1 MAFNDVISELKKY
14 LILLFATMVGIWMIV
29 MPINTIN
36 TLRSDKIGEWF
47 AVLKSDIVLSN
58 EIAFNE
64 VSTNGDK
71 QGYYDLMNETEEII
85 EENGYEVE
93 GTSME
98 IGWQGIKVTF
108 GDKATKTIVFQG
120 LGTDTSDYVYT
131 KGSAPKYENEI
142 AMTHI
147 VAKRLGVDIGDTVY
161 ISIKG
166 EDKPFVITAIY
177 QSMNNNGEGIR
188 FTETVELDY
197 SLVSFCFGV
206 QCDFVDD
213 LTDEEKEKAIDKLE
227 VAMPECQVE
236 SFIEFIDR
244 MIGGI
249 SDMLVPIKY
258 AMLGIVIVVNIL
270 IVVLMQKMF
279 LVREKGEMA
288 MLKSV
293 GFSNGKLISWQTKR
307 IAMVLFLGI
316 FLGTITGTPF
326 SQLTSGQV
334 FKMMGASKIEFVI
347 NYLEVYV
354 IYPLAI
360 FVASV
365 LMCMVTMLSVR
376 KITVNDMN
384 EIE

>member
-1 MAFNDVISELKKY
+1 
-14 LILLFATMVGIWMIV
+14 
-29 MPINTIN
+29 
-36 TLRSDKIGEWF
+36 
-47 AVLKSDIVLSN
+47 
-58 EIAFNE
+58 
-64 VSTNGDK
+64 
-71 QGYYDLMNETEEII
+71 
-85 EENGYEVE
+85 
-93 GTSME
+93 
-98 IGWQGIKVTF
+98 
-108 GDKATKTIVFQG
+108 
-120 LGTDTSDYVYT
+120 
-131 KGSAPKYENEI
+131 
-142 AMTHI
+142 
-147 VAKRLGVDIGDTVY
+147 
-161 ISIKG
+161 
-166 EDKPFVITAIY
+166 
-177 QSMNNNGEGIR
+177 
-188 FTETVELDY
+188 
-197 SLVSFCFGV
+197 
-206 QCDFVDD
+206 
-213 LTDEEKEKAIDKLE
+213 
-227 VAMPECQVE
+227 
-236 SFIEFIDR
+236 
-244 MIGGI
+244 
-249 SDMLVPIKY
+249 
-258 AMLGIVIVVNIL
+258 
-270 IVVLMQKMF
+270 MQKMF